1 MKKTF
6 NGQGQQPQQGPK
18 IDINKTTAIVCDNT
32 ECENDMFMSAMK
44 FRKVSKL
51 ISGTPNDQIVP
62 VQIFICT
69 ACGNVNKEFDL
80 NIG

>member
-1 MKKTF
+1 MKKTIGQQG
-6 NGQGQQPQQGPK
+6 GQGPQ
-18 IDINKTTAIVCDNT
+18 IDITKTLPIVCDNA
-32 ECENDMFMSAMK
+32 ECGNDMFMSAMK

-51 ISGTPNDQIVP
+51 IAGTPNDQIVP